1 MMLPQR
7 QAKILYVDD
16 EIDNLTIFKAA
27 FRRLYDIQTALSG
40 KEALQMMRNQP
51 PEQPFDVLI
60 TDQRMPEMTGVE
72 LLEIAAAEFP
82 QTVRMMLTG
91 YSDMEAIIR
100 AINKGNIFR
109 YLTKPWEL
117 DELRQAI
124 DEAFIMARQR
134 NHLPTETADTDA
146 SQTAE
151 WGILMQLQ
159 QIIQPTEE
167 AVKAVCKDAFIFRP
181 QAGKPEKSMMAFYH
195 LAEKK
200 QSLVITAACLTE
212 DLPKGA
218 IFSLIIKYL
227 TDSAVLNGITLPAY
241 LLAELQLNFCT
252 ASRIMPHVTDLSIGI
267 TLINHQAN
275 RLIFAGTCQ
284 NLIVITAG
292 ETQVLQGMPQPLGK
306 SNNAF
311 NADDFQQHEQPF
323 TPNRTAFYMATTGMA
338 EHLCGFK
345 NRNFAG
351 QYLVEILEELH
362 NLPAVRQKQLIRS
375 LWDEWQ
381 AQPTAAANTPAT
393 DPLIIGI
400 SI

>member
-40 KEALQMMRNQP
+40 KEALQMMRSQP
-51 PEQPFDVLI
+51 HDQPFDVLI

-72 LLEIAAAEFP
+72 LLEIAAVEFP

-117 DELRQAI
+117 DELRLII
-124 DEAFIMARQR
+124 DEAFVKAQQQHTPQA
-134 NHLPTETADTDA
+134 NVKDTASEGSADL
-146 SQTAE
+146 TA
-151 WGILMQLQ
+151 LAQLQ
-159 QIIQPTEE
+159 QIVQPTEE
-167 AVKAVCKDAFIFRP
+167 AIRAATSDAFIFHP
-181 QAGKPEKSMMAFYH
+181 IVTPPDKSLTAFYH

-200 QSLVITAACLTE
+200 QSIAVIAACLTGN
-212 DLPKGA
+212 LFKGA
-218 IFSLIIKYL
+218 TFSLIIRHL
-227 TDSAVLNGITLPAY
+227 IDNAVLNGINQPAQ

-252 ASRIMPHVTDLSIGI
+252 ASRIMPHVTDLAIGI
-267 TLINHQAN
+267 VHIDHQVN
-275 RLIFAGTCQ
+275 RLIYAGACQ
-284 NLIVITAG
+284 NLILITAG
-292 ETQVLQGMPQPLGK
+292 KAKVLQGITQPLGK

-311 NADDFQQHEQPF
+311 TADDFQQHEQPF
-323 TPNRTAFYMATTGMA
+323 TPNQTALYMATAGMA

-345 NRNFAG
+345 NKTFAG
-351 QYLVEILEELH
+351 QYLIEILEELS
-362 NLPAVRQKQLIRS
+362 NLPATRQKQLICS
-375 LWDEWQ
+375 LWNEWQ
-381 AQPTAAANTPAT
+381 AQPTTANVPST
-393 DPLIIGI
+393 DPLMI
-400 SI
+400 SISI

>member
-72 LLEIAAAEFP
+72 LLEITAVEFP

-117 DELRQAI
+117 DELRLTI
-124 DEAFIMARQR
+124 DEAFVKAQQQ
-134 NHLPTETADTDA
+134 NTSQVTVKNPPLELTADA
-146 SQTAE
+146 PA
-151 WGILMQLQ
+151 LAQLQ
-159 QIIQPTEE
+159 QIVQPTEE
-167 AVKAVCKDAFIFRP
+167 AIRAITADAFILHP
-181 QAGKPEKSMMAFYH
+181 QITQPGKSLTAFYH

-200 QSLVITAACLTE
+200 QSIAVVAACLTD
-212 DLPKGA
+212 DLLKGA
-218 IFSLIIKYL
+218 TFSLIVRYL
-227 TDSAVLNGITLPAY
+227 IDNAILNGIVQPTR

-252 ASRIMPHVTDLSIGI
+252 ASRIMPYVTDLAIGI
-267 TLINHQAN
+267 IHIDHQAN
-275 RLIFAGTCQ
+275 QLIYAGAGQ
-284 NLIVITAG
+284 YMILISAGKTA
-292 ETQVLQGMPQPLGK
+292 VLQGMTQTLGK
-306 SNNAF
+306 NNNAF
-311 NADDFQQHEQPF
+311 NADDFQQYQQPF
-323 TPNRTAFYMATTGMA
+323 TPNRTTLYMATTGMA
-338 EHLCGFK
+338 EHLSGFK
-345 NRNFAG
+345 NNAFAG
-351 QYLVEILEELH
+351 KYLVEILEELS
-362 NLPAVRQKQLIRS
+362 NLPASRQKQLIYS
-375 LWDEWQ
+375 LWEEWQ
-381 AQPTAAANTPAT
+381 AQPGTAVNTAST